1 MIFLKILVLVLCLCE
16 EGYYKNVFKF
26 FVENNMN
33 FEVIWLNSWDYGSK
47 FLLLCD
53 VVS

>member
-1 MIFLKILVLVLCLCE
+1 MVLCLFE

-33 FEVIWLNSWDYGSK
+33 LEVIWVNCWEYGSR
-47 FLLLCD
+47 FLLLFD